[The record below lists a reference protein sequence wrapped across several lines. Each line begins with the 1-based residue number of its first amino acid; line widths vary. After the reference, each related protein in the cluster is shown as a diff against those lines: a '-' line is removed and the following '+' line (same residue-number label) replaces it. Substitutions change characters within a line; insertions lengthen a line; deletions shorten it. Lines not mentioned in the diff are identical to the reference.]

1 MRQRRHVY
9 SRVAIATGP
18 LQRKLQEPKFRAP
31 TWTDYLCL
39 NRGLTTVDQQLDERI
54 LQLHAENFHLKTAQA
69 LYAAANT

>member
-1 MRQRRHVY
+1 HVY

-39 NRGLTTVDQQLDERI
+39 NRRLTTVDQQLDERI
-54 LQLHAENFHLKTAQA
+54 LQLHAGELPPQDGPSSLRSRKHLIQ
-69 LYAAANT
+69 